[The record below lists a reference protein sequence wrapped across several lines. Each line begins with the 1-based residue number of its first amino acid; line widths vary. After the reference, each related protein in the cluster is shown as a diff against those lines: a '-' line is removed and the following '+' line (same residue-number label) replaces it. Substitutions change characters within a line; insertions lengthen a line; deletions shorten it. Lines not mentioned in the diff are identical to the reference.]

1 MSIINHQKSKERKKQ
16 ILQKYKID
24 IQSLNQNLY
33 FDRKLTYPLYCI
45 ERIILKM
52 VEYLS
57 I

>member
-1 MSIINHQKSKERKKQ
+1 MSIINHQKSKERKKP